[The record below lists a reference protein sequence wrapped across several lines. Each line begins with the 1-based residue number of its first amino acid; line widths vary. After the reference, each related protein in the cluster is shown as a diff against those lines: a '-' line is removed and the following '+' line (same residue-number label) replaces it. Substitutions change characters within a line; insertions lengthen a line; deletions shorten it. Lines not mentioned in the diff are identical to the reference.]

1 MRRWG
6 SYISTTAPV
15 KYSNV
20 KPVTFPVHELGSNHP
35 NGHGTANVRNHDRGE
50 SVLSP
55 QVLSRDVVW
64 LPQVCHHISRFLS
77 RHYRSLFPYY
87 WSLFPYDRSLLRQ
100 VLPYK
105 QVFFDTYA
113 YFSIAFP
120 ANGCLWYYRQLLMA
134 QKLLDLVDSP
144 RVVDFRWRSAP
155 TEAQSLPALP
165 RLDLTIPSNVQGWA
179 SMRRVIYGRNFAPGV
194 ELKLQFY
201 VTITLFLFLVSSAA
215 NSLGSAASASKEQLP
230 LDFILVSILR
240 PMVLGIPIILQ
251 VFLAFRINGFAY
263 SYAEALNARSLQCA
277 ALGLVVFCFISCSL
291 CAGATIVCVCLS
303 VCLSVYRCVCVF
315 VCVCVC
321 VCVLCVLCAKIQISH
336 SCVAP
341 KYGGSLEEDRAAR
354 PRSRHA
360 LNSRRGDRVRG
371 RVSPH
376 ARHFCQGRTRSGV
389 HDHFAH
395 YDHHCVPNLR
405 HARCDLT
412 TVCQSRRDR
421 GVYVNKDTD

>member
-1 MRRWG
+1 
-6 SYISTTAPV
+6 
-15 KYSNV
+15 
-20 KPVTFPVHELGSNHP
+20 
-35 NGHGTANVRNHDRGE
+35 
-50 SVLSP
+50 
-55 QVLSRDVVW
+55 
-64 LPQVCHHISRFLS
+64 
-77 RHYRSLFPYY
+77 
-87 WSLFPYDRSLLRQ
+87 
-100 VLPYK
+100 
-105 QVFFDTYA
+105 
-113 YFSIAFP
+113 
-120 ANGCLWYYRQLLMA
+120 MA

-155 TEAQSLPALP
+155 TEAQSLLALP

-321 VCVLCVLCAKIQISH
+321 VCVCCVSCVLKSKFHTA
-336 SCVAP
+336 A
-341 KYGGSLEEDRAAR
+341 SLPNTEDRWKRTEQLDRAAGMLSTAAAEIESEAESR
-354 PRSRHA
+354 PM
-360 LNSRRGDRVRG
+360 RVIFVKAEPAAASMIISLIMTIIAFQIYG
-371 RVSPH
+371 M
-376 ARHFCQGRTRSGV
+376 
-389 HDHFAH
+389 
-395 YDHHCVPNLR
+395 
-405 HARCDLT
+405 
-412 TVCQSRRDR
+412 R
-421 GVYVNKDTD
+421 GVI